1 MVNKI
6 SYIQTLVEKLNK
18 ANIAYYNSGT
28 PIMTDDLWDTYFEE
42 LQRLEQETGYILT
55 NSPTQY
61 AGYQTVDFIKKVSH
75 SSPMLSL
82 NKVHT
87 VEEIKN
93 FMNDEICLCSLKM
106 DGLTIRATYQNGVL
120 DRLETRG
127 NGIVGS
133 DITYHKNSFINI
145 PLKI

>member
-28 PIMTDDLWDTYFEE
+28 PLMTDDLWDTYFEE
-42 LQRLEQETGYILT
+42 LQKLEQETGYILT

-75 SSPMLSL
+75 RSIS
-82 NKVHT
+82 
-87 VEEIKN
+87 
-93 FMNDEICLCSLKM
+93 
-106 DGLTIRATYQNGVL
+106 
-120 DRLETRG
+120 
-127 NGIVGS
+127 
-133 DITYHKNSFINI
+133 
-145 PLKI
+145 